1 MMVFFYFQID
11 NSYVGGVFNQEPSL
25 VQFSTLWSTVFQSR
39 IFLDA
44 ILDPVEC
51 YFSIKNLPWCNFGPC
66 GASFFNQEPSLVQF
80 QTLWGIIFQ
89 SRTVLGAISDPVGH
103 HFSIKNR
110 PWCNFR
116 PCGVLFFNQEPSLM
130 QFRTL
135 WGIIFQSR
143 TFLDAISDLMELHF
157 SIKNRPWCNF
167 RPCGA
172 SFFNQEPSLVQF

>member
-66 GASFFNQEPSLVQF
+66 GASFFNQVPFLVHLSSLCSTVFQSRIFLDAILDLMECYFSIKNLPWCNFGPCGASFFNQEPSLVQF

-89 SRTVLGAISDPVGH
+89 SRTVLGAISDPV
-103 HFSIKNR
+103 
-110 PWCNFR
+110 
-116 PCGVLFFNQEPSLM
+116 
-130 QFRTL
+130 
-135 WGIIFQSR
+135 
-143 TFLDAISDLMELHF
+143 
-157 SIKNRPWCNF
+157 
-167 RPCGA
+167 
-172 SFFNQEPSLVQF
+172 